1 MNGLYCIIDCPSF
14 KICMLNMVNY
24 FSENS
29 LKAMALDSM
38 LTSTLIKEIGLQ
50 LEIVRLSLSFF
61 SIKVIIACFWELDN
75 SPLSNEQ

>member
-1 MNGLYCIIDCPSF
+1 
-14 KICMLNMVNY
+14 
-24 FSENS
+24 
-29 LKAMALDSM
+29 MALDPM